1 MQRIDYLN
9 NEERTMSMLCH
20 LSALGMLLIPFG
32 AVLGP
37 LIFWLIK
44 RDHYVE
50 VNRQGKDALNF
61 QLTMQILFIISGLL
75 VIVSI
80 GLLLIAALGIFNLI
94 VIIIASVKSNNA
106 ERFEYPFSIRF
117 IQ

>member
-1 MQRIDYLN
+1 
-9 NEERTMSMLCH
+9 MSMLCH

-44 RDHYVE
+44 RDQYIE

-61 QLTMQILFIISGLL
+61 QITMQIFFIIAGLL
-75 VIVSI
+75 VIVGI
-80 GLLLIAALGIFNLI
+80 GILLIAALVIFNLI
-94 VIIIASVKSNNA
+94 VIIIASVKSSNG
-106 ERFEYPFSIRF
+106 EYYEYPVSFKF